1 MKKSLWT
8 RLLSLLLA
16 VVLCVELLPAVGSA
30 VSPSEDLEHTV
41 EGTVEEPAEVAFE
54 EASLRSERVKHFRMG
69 DGSYVAVQYDVPV
82 HHQDADGR
90 WQDIDNTLEP
100 VGQTYAVEDGSV
112 AFAASL
118 NGDAVFTAG
127 ADEHRVQ
134 LFLDGDSDALPSH
147 DATLA
152 APEPTEAVALPE
164 VTEETTEEPAEE
176 TETAAA
182 AEETHAEMMVET
194 GAAAELEPAGPARS
208 YHAAEAVVQES
219 FSLRSDDPFVPEKL
233 SSSLLYPDVYDGVD
247 LAYTLYGE
255 TIKETILV
263 NKAQAS
269 YLFSFVLQTGDLTA
283 EMQEDG
289 SVLLLDEAGSPV
301 YAIPAPY
308 MLDAGGTYSDAVRYT
323 LEELDRGSYR
333 LLVDA
338 DAAWIE
344 EEAQFPVAI
353 DPTIVKISQSGSLSW
368 AYVFS
373 GRPDTSFPESTVR
386 VGYTQH
392 NGSGEYQAIAAVDE
406 LPELPSGSMVTAAAI
421 HALQSG
427 FSNVSSDDFQYLYAH
442 QMTIDK
448 TGSQKY
454 SDWIKTL
461 TWNKIYA
468 NGTNHYKTATE
479 DFIRLTSTNGY
490 RSLDITRAARSWYS
504 GGKCHAILLR
514 SDCSAS
520 KRIVSSFQT
529 GASYLTVTYR
539 NDFGLESYYTYQ
551 TQSAGR
557 AGTGYI
563 SDHMQRLTFVV
574 PLLSSDSS
582 VMPFGLS
589 LVYNSGLSRESFG
602 VQQKKNPNE
611 PPDYTRDYRNM
622 LLGSGWKLSAQ
633 QCVQSVRIG
642 SDDAQ
647 TLYWV
652 YTDADGTQHYFSK
665 EGGGGAETD
674 GVFRD
679 EDGLG
684 LKMTCQSNPDS
695 DTGHTNFTITDD
707 NGNETFFRDGIL
719 TYTKDAYGNGIYY
732 CYNDINFD
740 TPDGKSWRPTN
751 EVFNRLTR
759 IYRQN
764 KGASVEYLA
773 TLIYDADGRLLRV
786 GDEAGKETKFHYDNT
801 AGVRQLDYLLCP
813 DGTKLN
819 YTYDT
824 TGLNGAHDGEA
835 NYGIWYTYHTD
846 GTIDQFYEFTLDG
859 GTHVPGDTVKCWNGK
874 NRSSYRAFGA
884 DRQAGTED
892 DIRLEVVFDNW
903 GRTVS
908 TYTTNTDITRI
919 LGSSAASYTDTAER
933 SKQNNRLT
941 SVGSTGMTAENLL
954 RDGGLES
961 EDGWTNASTG
971 SGSAAAR
978 TTITNDENR
987 RHGTGGLN
995 LYLPDGAGSGDAAAI
1010 SRPVTLTA
1018 GETYTLSGYFSASS
1032 HLRWSSGARLEAVVQ
1047 GGGAEQTVL
1056 LTDARPSSAIENG
1069 WQRVTA
1075 TFTAPAASCRIAF
1088 RMSGCTGTA
1097 YLDDL
1102 QLEQAEAA
1110 STYNLLQNGSFE
1122 FGDAGW
1128 NLQGGSAAAA
1138 ETKFGAKAMTMQ
1150 GSYNG
1155 ILHVS
1160 QPVALNCSSDT
1171 TFLLSGWAQAD
1182 YAAPNAALEFGSGT
1196 RYFGLIAEIFYVGV
1210 DDPERQ
1216 SVPFSWAT
1224 ADWQCAVG
1232 TIVPK
1237 ESGKTIRRI
1246 IVYCAFDHNSGTA
1259 RFDNLS
1265 LRQEPVQTY
1274 SYNADGNVTAA
1285 TQTGTGTEK
1294 AGYTGTDLTSYTAA
1308 NGAKYTYTYNAAHDV
1323 TSASVAGI
1331 KSTTTY
1337 NEAGN
1342 VTGSKLTSTEK
1353 NEQKYLESSA
1363 VATPDRN
1370 HTQSVTDVNGNT
1382 TSYGY
1387 NSLAEQLILTTDALG
1402 RTTEYTYDAN
1412 SRRTAMVYRH
1422 GVAAIDY
1429 GYENG
1434 RLATLDRKTYRS
1446 GAAQHQIYSFGYNQ
1460 WGQATSTSVG
1470 NLVLSTNDYAPRGGN
1485 LTQTTYANGVAVT
1498 YSYDLLDRLVEK
1510 SYHETGK
1517 PDFTIRYT
1525 YNAESQLARLR
1536 YEEDG
1541 ETVGSYA
1548 FEYDSLGRLIR
1559 STAMDENGSV
1569 TQRTEHLYD
1578 AFNRLSGQSW
1588 TLGAQT
1594 YSERYAYS
1602 DGEKGDGS
1610 LTSMTA
1616 ATGDSLSFGYD
1627 TLKRLNRVTVK
1638 NGSYVILNTAYAY
1651 RDVSWNRG
1659 SAQVEFRNVRLG
1671 SDSGMLLEGK
1681 KYVYDDVGNL
1691 KEIRESTG
1699 DFNKLVEYAY
1709 DSQNQLTSEAYYK
1722 SGETKAYLTYYYTYD
1737 TAGNLLTVSQ
1747 KEGDTTTLLQTYT
1760 YGDAQWHDLLTAVN
1774 GQAITYDA
1782 SGNPLSYGGWSF
1794 GWQNGR
1800 QLKTASKTSDGK
1812 TETLEYAYDADGIR
1826 TSKTYTVETFTQ
1838 IPDYTVTFKADGT
1851 TVKTM
1856 TVEDGYTLKDS
1867 DYPAVPTKTGYTGAW
1882 VKYTSAIHS
1891 NVTVQAKYT
1900 AVSTDHTVTFKANGK
1915 TVKTMVVPDG
1925 YVLQDSDYP
1934 PIPPRVGYKGS
1945 WSKVTTAIRRDTVI
1959 YASYMPNGG
1968 GIVIPTQPTSPGEIM
1983 SGGEGEP
1990 VEADVPAEDETVA
2003 PQEMHVT
2010 GTQTVTH
2017 EYLTLNGKVA
2027 RETIRT
2033 NNTLTAV
2040 LDFIYDESGKP
2051 FALKYSTNG
2060 TSFQT
2065 YYYVLNLQGDVV
2077 KLIHYIPGFEY
2088 ESVATYEYDAWGNIL
2103 SSSGRLAEINPLRYR
2118 GYYYDS
2124 ETGFYYLQSRY
2135 YDPANR
2141 RFINADTYSSTDPG
2155 DAIGCNMFAYCG
2167 NNPVMRNDYSGDA
2180 WWHWVVATVAVVG
2193 LAVASVVTCGG
2204 AAAAAMTA
2212 TALISGTCTTVPA
2225 AATIITGAA
2234 LGAGVAYAGSVV
2246 SAASSVKSTEEFAE
2260 YGKSALISTVAGAV
2274 VGAVAGAINAAT
2286 SCFVA
2291 GTPVLTEDGDKPI
2304 EDVTVGDYVW
2314 AWDEATGTTELKQV
2328 VETYVNETSELTHI
2342 FVNGEEIVATPTHPF
2357 YCPVKGW
2364 TDAAHLRA
2372 GDILVLVNGEYVV
2385 VEKIQHELLENPVKV
2400 YNFQVQ
2406 DYHTYYVAESGVLVH
2421 NRCLPENSV
2430 AMSTDDALDT
2440 ASDYLGPNYT
2450 EVENGRYVSFDG
2462 DLQVRIGNADI
2473 LGQHAGGPHINLDWI
2488 GAGKYR
2494 TFHIFLLD

>member
-1 MKKSLWT
+1 MRPDRPFT
-8 RLLSLLLA
+8 RFPRPTCST
-16 VVLCVELLPAVGSA
+16 P
-30 VSPSEDLEHTV
+30 
-41 EGTVEEPAEVAFE
+41 EGA
-54 EASLRSERVKHFRMG
+54 
-69 DGSYVAVQYDVPV
+69 
-82 HHQDADGR
+82 
-90 WQDIDNTLEP
+90 
-100 VGQTYAVEDGSV
+100 
-112 AFAASL
+112 
-118 NGDAVFTAG
+118 
-127 ADEHRVQ
+127 
-134 LFLDGDSDALPSH
+134 
-147 DATLA
+147 
-152 APEPTEAVALPE
+152 
-164 VTEETTEEPAEE
+164 
-176 TETAAA
+176 
-182 AEETHAEMMVET
+182 
-194 GAAAELEPAGPARS
+194 
-208 YHAAEAVVQES
+208 
-219 FSLRSDDPFVPEKL
+219 
-233 SSSLLYPDVYDGVD
+233 
-247 LAYTLYGE
+247 
-255 TIKETILV
+255 
-263 NKAQAS
+263 
-269 YLFSFVLQTGDLTA
+269 
-283 EMQEDG
+283 
-289 SVLLLDEAGSPV
+289 
-301 YAIPAPY
+301 
-308 MLDAGGTYSDAVRYT
+308 YSDAVRYS

-353 DPTIVKISQSGSLSW
+353 DPTIVKISRSGSLSW

-373 GRPDTSFPESTVR
+373 GRPNYSYPASPMR
-386 VGYTQH
+386 VGYTSI
-392 NGSGEYQAIAAVDE
+392 GSGEYQAIAAVDE
-406 LPELPSGSMVTAAAI
+406 LPALPSGSMVTAAAI

-442 QMTIDK
+442 QLTIDK
-448 TGSQKY
+448 TGNQKY

-504 GGKCHAILLR
+504 GGNCHAILLR

-602 VQQKKNPNE
+602 VQQKENANE

-732 CYNDINFD
+732 CYNGINFD

-759 IYRQN
+759 ICRQN
-764 KGASVEYLA
+764 KDASVEYLA
-773 TLIYDADGRLLRV
+773 KLIYDADGRLLRV

-846 GTIDQFYEFTLDG
+846 GTIDEFYEFTLNG
-859 GTHVPGDTVKCWNGK
+859 STHVPGDTVKCWNGK

-884 DRQAGTED
+884 DQLAETDD

-903 GRTVS
+903 GRTIS

-1056 LTDARPSSAIENG
+1056 LTDARPSAAIENG

-1110 STYNLLQNGSFE
+1110 STYNLLQNASFE

-1182 YAAPNAALEFGSGT
+1182 YAAPNAALEFGSGSST

-1210 DDPERQ
+1210 EKPERQ
-1216 SVPFSWAT
+1216 SIPFSWAT

-1331 KSTTTY
+1331 KSATTY

-1370 HTQSVTDVNGNT
+1370 HTQSVTDVNGST

-1412 SRRTAMVYRH
+1412 SRRTTMVYRH

-1470 NLVLSTNDYAPRGGN
+1470 DRVLSTNDYAPRGGN
-1485 LTQTTYANGVAVT
+1485 LTQTTYANGAAVT

-1517 PDFTIRYT
+1517 PDLTIRYT

-1627 TLKRLNRVTVK
+1627 ALKRLNRVTVK
-1638 NGSYVILNTAYAY
+1638 NGSSVILNTAYAY

-1681 KYVYDDVGNL
+1681 KYSYDKAGNL
-1691 KEIRESTG
+1691 VMISESTG
-1699 DFNKLVEYAY
+1699 DFNKLIEYTY

-1722 SGETKAYLTYYYTYD
+1722 SGEAKAYLTYYYTYD

-1838 IPDYTVTFKADGT
+1838 LPDYTVTFTADGT

-1867 DYPAVPTKTGYTGAW
+1867 DYPAVPTKSGYTGEW
-1882 VKYTSAIHS
+1882 VKYTAAIHS

-1900 AVSTDHTVTFKANGK
+1900 AVVAKYSVFFKADGFTVKAIQVNDGYVLQDADYPEVPAKVGCNGAWEKYTAAIHSNVTINAVYSPIASHYTVTFKANGK
-1915 TVKTMVVPDG
+1915 TLKTMTVADG
-1925 YVLQDSDYP
+1925 YVLKTSDYP
-1934 PIPPRVGYKGS
+1934 TIPKRAGYTGS
-1945 WSKVTTAIRRDTVI
+1945 WPKTGAIHANTTITAVYTKD
-1959 YASYMPNGG
+1959 S
-1968 GIVIPTQPTSPGEIM
+1968 GIVIPPQPTSPGEIM

-1990 VEADVPAEDETVA
+1990 VEADVPAEDETVS
-2003 PQEMHVT
+2003 PQGTHVT

-2027 RETIRT
+2027 
-2033 NNTLTAV
+2033 
-2040 LDFIYDESGKP
+2040 P
-2051 FALKYSTNG
+2051 
-2060 TSFQT
+2060 
-2065 YYYVLNLQGDVV
+2065 
-2077 KLIHYIPGFEY
+2077 
-2088 ESVATYEYDAWGNIL
+2088 
-2103 SSSGRLAEINPLRYR
+2103 
-2118 GYYYDS
+2118 
-2124 ETGFYYLQSRY
+2124 
-2135 YDPANR
+2135 
-2141 RFINADTYSSTDPG
+2141 
-2155 DAIGCNMFAYCG
+2155 
-2167 NNPVMRNDYSGDA
+2167 RND
-2180 WWHWVVATVAVVG
+2180 
-2193 LAVASVVTCGG
+2193 
-2204 AAAAAMTA
+2204 
-2212 TALISGTCTTVPA
+2212 P
-2225 AATIITGAA
+2225 
-2234 LGAGVAYAGSVV
+2234 
-2246 SAASSVKSTEEFAE
+2246 
-2260 YGKSALISTVAGAV
+2260 
-2274 VGAVAGAINAAT
+2274 
-2286 SCFVA
+2286 
-2291 GTPVLTEDGDKPI
+2291 
-2304 EDVTVGDYVW
+2304 
-2314 AWDEATGTTELKQV
+2314 DE
-2328 VETYVNETSELTHI
+2328 
-2342 FVNGEEIVATPTHPF
+2342 
-2357 YCPVKGW
+2357 
-2364 TDAAHLRA
+2364 
-2372 GDILVLVNGEYVV
+2372 
-2385 VEKIQHELLENPVKV
+2385 
-2400 YNFQVQ
+2400 
-2406 DYHTYYVAESGVLVH
+2406 
-2421 NRCLPENSV
+2421 
-2430 AMSTDDALDT
+2430 
-2440 ASDYLGPNYT
+2440 
-2450 EVENGRYVSFDG
+2450 
-2462 DLQVRIGNADI
+2462 
-2473 LGQHAGGPHINLDWI
+2473 
-2488 GAGKYR
+2488 
-2494 TFHIFLLD
+2494 

>member
-1 MKKSLWT
+1 M
-8 RLLSLLLA
+8 
-16 VVLCVELLPAVGSA
+16 
-30 VSPSEDLEHTV
+30 
-41 EGTVEEPAEVAFE
+41 
-54 EASLRSERVKHFRMG
+54 
-69 DGSYVAVQYDVPV
+69 
-82 HHQDADGR
+82 
-90 WQDIDNTLEP
+90 
-100 VGQTYAVEDGSV
+100 
-112 AFAASL
+112 
-118 NGDAVFTAG
+118 
-127 ADEHRVQ
+127 
-134 LFLDGDSDALPSH
+134 
-147 DATLA
+147 
-152 APEPTEAVALPE
+152 
-164 VTEETTEEPAEE
+164 
-176 TETAAA
+176 
-182 AEETHAEMMVET
+182 
-194 GAAAELEPAGPARS
+194 
-208 YHAAEAVVQES
+208 
-219 FSLRSDDPFVPEKL
+219 
-233 SSSLLYPDVYDGVD
+233 
-247 LAYTLYGE
+247 
-255 TIKETILV
+255 
-263 NKAQAS
+263 
-269 YLFSFVLQTGDLTA
+269 
-283 EMQEDG
+283 
-289 SVLLLDEAGSPV
+289 
-301 YAIPAPY
+301 
-308 MLDAGGTYSDAVRYT
+308 
-323 LEELDRGSYR
+323 
-333 LLVDA
+333 
-338 DAAWIE
+338 
-344 EEAQFPVAI
+344 
-353 DPTIVKISQSGSLSW
+353 
-368 AYVFS
+368 
-373 GRPDTSFPESTVR
+373 
-386 VGYTQH
+386 
-392 NGSGEYQAIAAVDE
+392 
-406 LPELPSGSMVTAAAI
+406 
-421 HALQSG
+421 
-427 FSNVSSDDFQYLYAH
+427 
-442 QMTIDK
+442 
-448 TGSQKY
+448 
-454 SDWIKTL
+454 
-461 TWNKIYA
+461 
-468 NGTNHYKTATE
+468 
-479 DFIRLTSTNGY
+479 
-490 RSLDITRAARSWYS
+490 
-504 GGKCHAILLR
+504 
-514 SDCSAS
+514 
-520 KRIVSSFQT
+520 
-529 GASYLTVTYR
+529 
-539 NDFGLESYYTYQ
+539 
-551 TQSAGR
+551 
-557 AGTGYI
+557 
-563 SDHMQRLTFVV
+563 
-574 PLLSSDSS
+574 
-582 VMPFGLS
+582 
-589 LVYNSGLSRESFG
+589 
-602 VQQKKNPNE
+602 
-611 PPDYTRDYRNM
+611 
-622 LLGSGWKLSAQ
+622 
-633 QCVQSVRIG
+633 
-642 SDDAQ
+642 
-647 TLYWV
+647 
-652 YTDADGTQHYFSK
+652 
-665 EGGGGAETD
+665 
-674 GVFRD
+674 
-679 EDGLG
+679 
-684 LKMTCQSNPDS
+684 
-695 DTGHTNFTITDD
+695 
-707 NGNETFFRDGIL
+707 
-719 TYTKDAYGNGIYY
+719 
-732 CYNDINFD
+732 
-740 TPDGKSWRPTN
+740 
-751 EVFNRLTR
+751 
-759 IYRQN
+759 
-764 KGASVEYLA
+764 
-773 TLIYDADGRLLRV
+773 
-786 GDEAGKETKFHYDNT
+786 
-801 AGVRQLDYLLCP
+801 
-813 DGTKLN
+813 
-819 YTYDT
+819 
-824 TGLNGAHDGEA
+824 
-835 NYGIWYTYHTD
+835 
-846 GTIDQFYEFTLDG
+846 
-859 GTHVPGDTVKCWNGK
+859 
-874 NRSSYRAFGA
+874 
-884 DRQAGTED
+884 
-892 DIRLEVVFDNW
+892 
-903 GRTVS
+903 
-908 TYTTNTDITRI
+908 
-919 LGSSAASYTDTAER
+919 
-933 SKQNNRLT
+933 
-941 SVGSTGMTAENLL
+941 
-954 RDGGLES
+954 
-961 EDGWTNASTG
+961 
-971 SGSAAAR
+971 
-978 TTITNDENR
+978 
-987 RHGTGGLN
+987 
-995 LYLPDGAGSGDAAAI
+995 
-1010 SRPVTLTA
+1010 
-1018 GETYTLSGYFSASS
+1018 
-1032 HLRWSSGARLEAVVQ
+1032 
-1047 GGGAEQTVL
+1047 
-1056 LTDARPSSAIENG
+1056 
-1069 WQRVTA
+1069 
-1075 TFTAPAASCRIAF
+1075 
-1088 RMSGCTGTA
+1088 
-1097 YLDDL
+1097 
-1102 QLEQAEAA
+1102 
-1110 STYNLLQNGSFE
+1110 
-1122 FGDAGW
+1122 
-1128 NLQGGSAAAA
+1128 
-1138 ETKFGAKAMTMQ
+1138 
-1150 GSYNG
+1150 
-1155 ILHVS
+1155 
-1160 QPVALNCSSDT
+1160 
-1171 TFLLSGWAQAD
+1171 
-1182 YAAPNAALEFGSGT
+1182 
-1196 RYFGLIAEIFYVGV
+1196 
-1210 DDPERQ
+1210 
-1216 SVPFSWAT
+1216 
-1224 ADWQCAVG
+1224 
-1232 TIVPK
+1232 
-1237 ESGKTIRRI
+1237 
-1246 IVYCAFDHNSGTA
+1246 
-1259 RFDNLS
+1259 
-1265 LRQEPVQTY
+1265 
-1274 SYNADGNVTAA
+1274 
-1285 TQTGTGTEK
+1285 
-1294 AGYTGTDLTSYTAA
+1294 
-1308 NGAKYTYTYNAAHDV
+1308 
-1323 TSASVAGI
+1323 
-1331 KSTTTY
+1331 
-1337 NEAGN
+1337 
-1342 VTGSKLTSTEK
+1342 
-1353 NEQKYLESSA
+1353 
-1363 VATPDRN
+1363 
-1370 HTQSVTDVNGNT
+1370 
-1382 TSYGY
+1382 
-1387 NSLAEQLILTTDALG
+1387 
-1402 RTTEYTYDAN
+1402 
-1412 SRRTAMVYRH
+1412 
-1422 GVAAIDY
+1422 
-1429 GYENG
+1429 
-1434 RLATLDRKTYRS
+1434 
-1446 GAAQHQIYSFGYNQ
+1446 
-1460 WGQATSTSVG
+1460 
-1470 NLVLSTNDYAPRGGN
+1470 
-1485 LTQTTYANGVAVT
+1485 T

-1627 TLKRLNRVTVK
+1627 ALKRLNRVTVK
-1638 NGSYVILNTAYAY
+1638 NGSSVILNTAYAY

-1699 DFNKLVEYAY
+1699 KYNKLVEYTY

-1722 SGETKAYLTYYYTYD
+1722 SGEAEAYITYNYTYD

-1747 KEGDTTTLLQTYT
+1747 KKGNTTTLLQTYT

-1838 IPDYTVTFKADGT
+1838 LPDYTVTFQADGT

-1856 TVEDGYTLKDS
+1856 TVEDGYVLKDS
-1867 DYPAVPTKTGYTGAW
+1867 DYPAVPSKTGYTGEWVKYTSAIHSNVTVQTKYTAVVAKYTVTFKADNTVVKTMTVKDGYTLKASDYPTVPAKSGYTGEW

-1900 AVSTDHTVTFKANGK
+1900 AVVTKYTVFFKADGFTVKAIQVNDGYVLQDADYPEVPAKVGCNGAWEKHTAAIHSNVTINAVYSPISSHYTVTFKANGA
-1915 TVKTMVVPDG
+1915 TLKTMTVADG
-1925 YVLQDSDYP
+1925 YVLKTSDYP
-1934 PIPPRVGYKGS
+1934 TIPKRAGYTGS
-1945 WSKVTTAIRRDTVI
+1945 WPKTGAIHANTTITAVYTKD
-1959 YASYMPNGG
+1959 S

-2003 PQEMHVT
+2003 PQGTHVT

-2027 RETIRT
+2027 RETIKT
-2033 NNTLTAV
+2033 NNSLTAV

-2060 TSFQT
+2060 TSFKT

-2088 ESVATYEYDAWGNIL
+2088 ESVATYEYDAWGNIV

-2118 GYYYDS
+2118 GYYYDN

>member
-54 EASLRSERVKHFRMG
+54 EASLRGERVKHFRMG

-82 HHQDADGR
+82 HHQDADGQ

-164 VTEETTEEPAEE
+164 VTEETAEEPAEE
-176 TETAAA
+176 TETAAS
-182 AEETHAEMMVET
+182 EEEPAAEMMVET

-208 YHAAEAVVQES
+208 YHAAEAVVQEP

-255 TIKETILV
+255 TIKETILL

-308 MLDAGGTYSDAVRYT
+308 MLDAEGTYSDAVRYT

-406 LPELPSGSMVTAAAI
+406 LPALPSGSMVTAAAI

-442 QMTIDK
+442 QLTIDK
-448 TGSQKY
+448 TGNQKY

-479 DFIRLTSTNGY
+479 DFIRLTSANGY

-602 VQQKKNPNE
+602 VQQKENANE

-684 LKMTCQSNPDS
+684 LKMTCQANPDS

-732 CYNDINFD
+732 CYNGINFD

-759 IYRQN
+759 ICRQN
-764 KGASVEYLA
+764 KDASVEYLA
-773 TLIYDADGRLLRV
+773 KLIYDADGRLLRV

-903 GRTVS
+903 GRTIS

-995 LYLPDGAGSGDAAAI
+995 LYLPDSAGSGDAAAI

-1110 STYNLLQNGSFE
+1110 STYNLLQNASFE

-1237 ESGKTIRRI
+1237 QSGKTIRRI

-1363 VATPDRN
+1363 IATPDRN
-1370 HTQSVTDVNGNT
+1370 HMQSVTDVNGNT

-1402 RTTEYTYDAN
+1402 RETNYTYDAN
-1412 SRRTAMVYRH
+1412 SRRTTMVYRH

-1434 RLATLDRKTYRS
+1434 RLATLDRKTFRS
-1446 GAAQHQIYSFGYNQ
+1446 GATQHQIYSFGYNQ

-1470 NLVLSTNDYAPRGGN
+1470 DRVLSTNDYAPRGGN

-1616 ATGDSLSFGYD
+1616 ATGDSLEFGYD
-1627 TLKRLNRVTVK
+1627 ALKRLNRVTAK
-1638 NGSYVILNTAYAY
+1638 SGSSIIMNTAYAY

-1709 DSQNQLTSEAYYK
+1709 DSQNQLVKESYYNPGNEK
-1722 SGETKAYLTYYYTYD
+1722 PYDVYDYSYD
-1737 TAGNLLTVSQ
+1737 TAGNLLRVTKNGTVI
-1747 KEGDTTTLLQTYT
+1747 QTYT

-1774 GQAITYDA
+1774 GQAIPYDA

-1838 IPDYTVTFKADGT
+1838 VPDYTVTFQADGA

-1867 DYPAVPTKTGYTGAW
+1867 DYPAVPTKTGYTGEW
-1882 VKYTSAIHS
+1882 VKYTSAVHS
-1891 NVTVQAKYT
+1891 NVTVSATYT
-1900 AVSTDHTVTFKANGK
+1900 KDVVTYTVTFVADGV
-1915 TVKTMVVPDG
+1915 TVKTMTVEDG
-1925 YVLQDSDYP
+1925 YTLKDFDYPTVPSKTGYNGMWKKYTSAIHKNVTVYAIYRALTTAKHTVKFVARLEVVKTMTVSDGYTLQSSDYP
-1934 PIPPRVGYKGS
+1934 TVPPREGYRGTWERYSSPVYEDITINAVYHKLGD
-1945 WSKVTTAIRRDTVI
+1945 I
-1959 YASYMPNGG
+1959 
-1968 GIVIPTQPTSPGEIM
+1968 IPTQPTDPDEIM

-2003 PQEMHVT
+2003 PQGMHVT

-2040 LDFIYDESGKP
+2040 LDFVYDDAGRP
-2051 FALKYSTNG
+2051 FALRYSTNG

-2088 ESVATYEYDAWGNIL
+2088 ESVATYEYDAWGNV

-2118 GYYYDS
+2118 GYYYDN

-2141 RFINADTYSSTDPG
+2141 RFINADLLASTG
-2155 DAIGCNMFAYCG
+2155 QGFTGTNMFAYCV
-2167 NNPVMRNDYSGDA
+2167 NNPVVLGDYEGTDA
-2180 WWHWVVATVAVVG
+2180 ILIIDEDAVHGNGHVCFM
-2193 LAVASVVTCGG
+2193 VQNNEG
-2204 AAAAAMTA
+2204 AWNYY
-2212 TALISGTCTTVPA
+2212 SFGPGRPA
-2225 AATIITGAA
+2225 WFTGAA
-2234 LGAGVAYAGSVV
+2234 CLFGGYVKGVIYQSELGIADGFDLTTLSGCADFMKTDANAKGFANSASKKMDDVIYLTGDFSKSFEAAESLYTRQEKTLLGKIFPIQYNLLDYNCMHFALDMLSKSSNAFTREQNKTLERLKRWSVV
-2246 SAASSVKSTEEFAE
+2246 PNNNIKDM
-2260 YGKSALISTVAGAV
+2260 AGL
-2274 VGAVAGAINAAT
+2274 G
-2286 SCFVA
+2286 
-2291 GTPVLTEDGDKPI
+2291 
-2304 EDVTVGDYVW
+2304 
-2314 AWDEATGTTELKQV
+2314 
-2328 VETYVNETSELTHI
+2328 
-2342 FVNGEEIVATPTHPF
+2342 
-2357 YCPVKGW
+2357 
-2364 TDAAHLRA
+2364 
-2372 GDILVLVNGEYVV
+2372 
-2385 VEKIQHELLENPVKV
+2385 V
-2400 YNFQVQ
+2400 YLN
-2406 DYHTYYVAESGVLVH
+2406 
-2421 NRCLPENSV
+2421 
-2430 AMSTDDALDT
+2430 
-2440 ASDYLGPNYT
+2440 
-2450 EVENGRYVSFDG
+2450 
-2462 DLQVRIGNADI
+2462 
-2473 LGQHAGGPHINLDWI
+2473 
-2488 GAGKYR
+2488 
-2494 TFHIFLLD
+2494 

>member
-1 MKKSLWT
+1 
-8 RLLSLLLA
+8 
-16 VVLCVELLPAVGSA
+16 
-30 VSPSEDLEHTV
+30 
-41 EGTVEEPAEVAFE
+41 
-54 EASLRSERVKHFRMG
+54 
-69 DGSYVAVQYDVPV
+69 
-82 HHQDADGR
+82 
-90 WQDIDNTLEP
+90 
-100 VGQTYAVEDGSV
+100 
-112 AFAASL
+112 
-118 NGDAVFTAG
+118 
-127 ADEHRVQ
+127 
-134 LFLDGDSDALPSH
+134 
-147 DATLA
+147 
-152 APEPTEAVALPE
+152 
-164 VTEETTEEPAEE
+164 
-176 TETAAA
+176 
-182 AEETHAEMMVET
+182 
-194 GAAAELEPAGPARS
+194 
-208 YHAAEAVVQES
+208 
-219 FSLRSDDPFVPEKL
+219 
-233 SSSLLYPDVYDGVD
+233 
-247 LAYTLYGE
+247 
-255 TIKETILV
+255 
-263 NKAQAS
+263 
-269 YLFSFVLQTGDLTA
+269 
-283 EMQEDG
+283 
-289 SVLLLDEAGSPV
+289 
-301 YAIPAPY
+301 
-308 MLDAGGTYSDAVRYT
+308 
-323 LEELDRGSYR
+323 
-333 LLVDA
+333 
-338 DAAWIE
+338 
-344 EEAQFPVAI
+344 
-353 DPTIVKISQSGSLSW
+353 
-368 AYVFS
+368 
-373 GRPDTSFPESTVR
+373 
-386 VGYTQH
+386 
-392 NGSGEYQAIAAVDE
+392 
-406 LPELPSGSMVTAAAI
+406 
-421 HALQSG
+421 
-427 FSNVSSDDFQYLYAH
+427 
-442 QMTIDK
+442 
-448 TGSQKY
+448 
-454 SDWIKTL
+454 
-461 TWNKIYA
+461 
-468 NGTNHYKTATE
+468 
-479 DFIRLTSTNGY
+479 
-490 RSLDITRAARSWYS
+490 
-504 GGKCHAILLR
+504 
-514 SDCSAS
+514 
-520 KRIVSSFQT
+520 
-529 GASYLTVTYR
+529 
-539 NDFGLESYYTYQ
+539 
-551 TQSAGR
+551 
-557 AGTGYI
+557 
-563 SDHMQRLTFVV
+563 
-574 PLLSSDSS
+574 
-582 VMPFGLS
+582 
-589 LVYNSGLSRESFG
+589 
-602 VQQKKNPNE
+602 
-611 PPDYTRDYRNM
+611 
-622 LLGSGWKLSAQ
+622 
-633 QCVQSVRIG
+633 
-642 SDDAQ
+642 
-647 TLYWV
+647 
-652 YTDADGTQHYFSK
+652 
-665 EGGGGAETD
+665 
-674 GVFRD
+674 
-679 EDGLG
+679 
-684 LKMTCQSNPDS
+684 
-695 DTGHTNFTITDD
+695 
-707 NGNETFFRDGIL
+707 
-719 TYTKDAYGNGIYY
+719 
-732 CYNDINFD
+732 
-740 TPDGKSWRPTN
+740 
-751 EVFNRLTR
+751 
-759 IYRQN
+759 
-764 KGASVEYLA
+764 
-773 TLIYDADGRLLRV
+773 
-786 GDEAGKETKFHYDNT
+786 
-801 AGVRQLDYLLCP
+801 
-813 DGTKLN
+813 
-819 YTYDT
+819 
-824 TGLNGAHDGEA
+824 
-835 NYGIWYTYHTD
+835 
-846 GTIDQFYEFTLDG
+846 
-859 GTHVPGDTVKCWNGK
+859 
-874 NRSSYRAFGA
+874 
-884 DRQAGTED
+884 
-892 DIRLEVVFDNW
+892 
-903 GRTVS
+903 
-908 TYTTNTDITRI
+908 
-919 LGSSAASYTDTAER
+919 
-933 SKQNNRLT
+933 
-941 SVGSTGMTAENLL
+941 
-954 RDGGLES
+954 
-961 EDGWTNASTG
+961 
-971 SGSAAAR
+971 
-978 TTITNDENR
+978 
-987 RHGTGGLN
+987 
-995 LYLPDGAGSGDAAAI
+995 
-1010 SRPVTLTA
+1010 
-1018 GETYTLSGYFSASS
+1018 
-1032 HLRWSSGARLEAVVQ
+1032 
-1047 GGGAEQTVL
+1047 
-1056 LTDARPSSAIENG
+1056 
-1069 WQRVTA
+1069 
-1075 TFTAPAASCRIAF
+1075 
-1088 RMSGCTGTA
+1088 
-1097 YLDDL
+1097 
-1102 QLEQAEAA
+1102 
-1110 STYNLLQNGSFE
+1110 
-1122 FGDAGW
+1122 
-1128 NLQGGSAAAA
+1128 
-1138 ETKFGAKAMTMQ
+1138 
-1150 GSYNG
+1150 
-1155 ILHVS
+1155 
-1160 QPVALNCSSDT
+1160 
-1171 TFLLSGWAQAD
+1171 
-1182 YAAPNAALEFGSGT
+1182 
-1196 RYFGLIAEIFYVGV
+1196 
-1210 DDPERQ
+1210 
-1216 SVPFSWAT
+1216 
-1224 ADWQCAVG
+1224 
-1232 TIVPK
+1232 
-1237 ESGKTIRRI
+1237 
-1246 IVYCAFDHNSGTA
+1246 
-1259 RFDNLS
+1259 
-1265 LRQEPVQTY
+1265 
-1274 SYNADGNVTAA
+1274 
-1285 TQTGTGTEK
+1285 
-1294 AGYTGTDLTSYTAA
+1294 
-1308 NGAKYTYTYNAAHDV
+1308 
-1323 TSASVAGI
+1323 
-1331 KSTTTY
+1331 
-1337 NEAGN
+1337 
-1342 VTGSKLTSTEK
+1342 
-1353 NEQKYLESSA
+1353 
-1363 VATPDRN
+1363 
-1370 HTQSVTDVNGNT
+1370 
-1382 TSYGY
+1382 
-1387 NSLAEQLILTTDALG
+1387 
-1402 RTTEYTYDAN
+1402 
-1412 SRRTAMVYRH
+1412 
-1422 GVAAIDY
+1422 
-1429 GYENG
+1429 
-1434 RLATLDRKTYRS
+1434 
-1446 GAAQHQIYSFGYNQ
+1446 
-1460 WGQATSTSVG
+1460 
-1470 NLVLSTNDYAPRGGN
+1470 
-1485 LTQTTYANGVAVT
+1485 VT

-1616 ATGDSLSFGYD
+1616 ATGDSLEFGYD
-1627 TLKRLNRVTVK
+1627 ALKRLNRVTVK
-1638 NGSYVILNTAYAY
+1638 SGSSVILNTAYAY

-1722 SGETKAYLTYYYTYD
+1722 SGEAEAYITYNYTYD

-1747 KEGDTTTLLQTYT
+1747 KKGNTTTLLQTYT

-1812 TETLEYAYDADGIR
+1812 TETLEYSYDADGIR

-1838 IPDYTVTFKADGT
+1838 VPDYTVTFQADGA

-1867 DYPAVPTKTGYTGAW
+1867 DYPAVPTKTGYTGEW

-1900 AVSTDHTVTFKANGK
+1900 AVVAKYTVFFKADGFTVKAIQVNDGYVLQDADYPEVPAKVGCNGAWEKHTAAIHSNVTINAVYSPISSHYTVTFKANGA
-1915 TVKTMVVPDG
+1915 TLKTMTVADG
-1925 YVLQDSDYP
+1925 YVLKTSDYP
-1934 PIPPRVGYKGS
+1934 TIPKRAGYTGS
-1945 WSKVTTAIRRDTVI
+1945 WPKTGAIHANTTITAVYTKD
-1959 YASYMPNGG
+1959 S

-2003 PQEMHVT
+2003 PQGTHVT

-2040 LDFIYDESGKP
+2040 LDFIYDESGRP
-2051 FALKYSTNG
+2051 FALKYSTDG

-2088 ESVATYEYDAWGNIL
+2088 ESVATYEYDAWGNV

-2118 GYYYDS
+2118 GYYYDN

-2260 YGKSALISTVAGAV
+2260 YGKSALISTTAGAV